1 MSLEEQSAARKARL
15 LALRNKGKTS
25 EQTSQTSQHTT
36 ETATQ
41 AQDPVIKSRNYDP
54 ETRTN
59 VKGFSRPPTTLD
71 ENSET
76 VEAVSQAIQDEVL
89 SKFRDMANVGDV
101 KAVFKQ
107 KKITWDLERDISDDL
122 KLLDERTD
130 DVIHEVVRHRIQT
143 LRQEKQE

>member
-1 MSLEEQSAARKARL
+1 M
-15 LALRNKGKTS
+15 
-25 EQTSQTSQHTT
+25 
-36 ETATQ
+36 
-41 AQDPVIKSRNYDP
+41 
-54 ETRTN
+54 
-59 VKGFSRPPTTLD
+59 KGFSRPPTTLD